1 MTIYYKKADRLT
13 IYGRLTGLNEY
24 TLARNSSRYRGN
36 NLKQKNEA
44 LIMGYIMEQLKDI
57 SFEEKVHI
65 TYKWY
70 EESKRRDLD
79 NIAFAKKFIQDAL
92 VKSGVLAGDGWKH
105 IAGFTDEFY
114 IDKDNPRIEVIIRE
128 V

>member
-1 MTIYYKKADRLT
+1 METDIKQTASLT

-36 NLKQKNEA
+36 NLKQQNEA
-44 LIMGYIMEQLKDI
+44 LIMGYIMEQLQGI
-57 SFEEKVHI
+57 SFKGKVHI
-65 TYKWY
+65 AYKWY
-70 EESKRRDLD
+70 EESRRRDLD

-114 IDKDNPRIEVIIRE
+114 IDKENPRVEVIIRE

>member
-1 MTIYYKKADRLT
+1 METEIKQTASLT

-36 NLKQKNEA
+36 TLKQKNEA
-44 LIMGYIMEQLKDI
+44 LIMGYIMEQLQGV
-57 SFEEKVHI
+57 SFSGKVHI

-70 EESKRRDLD
+70 EESRRRDLD

-105 IAGFTDEFY
+105 IGGFTDEFY
-114 IDKDNPRIEVIIRE
+114 IDKDNPRVEVIIRE